1 MIIILTLMI
10 WNTYFI
16 VTVLP
21 MLYLVIKMI
30 LIMVKVYR
38 FNYPPLTITLDNIK
52 NIYSEQGILK
62 INLKNGEEIVGYNVI
77 F

>member
-1 MIIILTLMI
+1 MILTLMI
-10 WNTYFI
+10 WNIYFI

-38 FNYPPLTITLDNIK
+38 FNYPPLTITLNNIK

-62 INLKNGEEIVGYNVI
+62 INLKNGEEIVGYNVV

>member
-1 MIIILTLMI
+1 MI

>member
-1 MIIILTLMI
+1 
-10 WNTYFI
+10 
-16 VTVLP
+16 

-30 LIMVKVYR
+30 LNMVTVYR

-62 INLKNGEEIVGYNVI
+62 INLKNGEELAGYNVV

>member
-1 MIIILTLMI
+1 MILTLMI
-10 WNTYFI
+10 WNIYFI

-30 LIMVKVYR
+30 LIMVTVYR

>member
-1 MIIILTLMI
+1 MI

-16 VTVLP
+16 LTVLP